1 MIGIDNPVHPSA
13 NIERSIQNVSNQHA
27 WAIAATALVIVCVF
41 GWLAFEIPKGT
52 LWNTDELFTAER
64 TREMLLTEPWVVHFN
79 FHRSFEKPPLQYWLT
94 SLTLARF
101 SNRTLAVRI
110 WPLLYGCLT
119 AIALVWLVR
128 LIQPS
133 RPWLMPLSV
142 AVLASC
148 PLFSPEASRALLD
161 AGLTFFTTMTII
173 FAQLARRRPVWWLAA
188 GAMCWLG
195 SLQKLPFP
203 FLIWLLIVVVRLTSR
218 AERPALRN
226 GWLIISLLLAIIA
239 MAIWPAIQFLKYQ
252 MPVASLFHKEVVVWT
267 GPTGLGAR
275 PYFEVLIGMGT
286 VGGLCGFLGLLAP
299 FAILFSKKET
309 ASPAVREI
317 AIVSLA
323 TIGLVIVSNFRAPRY
338 VLPIVP
344 CLCFLLT
351 LALYRLLEQ
360 RGNVRRGAAVALVV
374 LLAAGFVQA
383 QIKIWCNGS
392 SSSVLVSFVPPKVEI
407 DRRQKDVA
415 NERRIAEELGALQQ
429 AGTQTVLIGT
439 SKPGGDLLW
448 DSFYLFHGNFR
459 FPVAKYTVD
468 DVRSNPPKP
477 PLIGACVARDFPVV
491 QEIYPNVRV
500 QLTHAQFVC
509 WRVGAR

>member
-1 MIGIDNPVHPSA
+1 MIGIGSPVHLSA
-13 NIERSIQNVSNQHA
+13 NIERPTQNVSNQHA
-27 WAIAATALVIVCVF
+27 WAIATTALIIVCVF
-41 GWLAFEIPKGT
+41 GWLAFEIPKGI
-52 LWNTDELFTAER
+52 LSGTDELLTAER

-94 SLTLARF
+94 TLTLPRF
-101 SNRTLAVRI
+101 ANRTLAVRI

-148 PLFSPEASRALLD
+148 PLFSPEVSRALLD
-161 AGLTFFTTMTII
+161 VGLTFFTMMTIV

-203 FLIWLLIVVVRLTSR
+203 FLVWLLIVVVRLTSR
-218 AERPALRN
+218 AERPGLRN
-226 GWLIISLLLAIIA
+226 GWLIVSLLLAIIA
-239 MAIWPAIQFLKYQ
+239 MAIWPTIQFVKYQ
-252 MPVASLFHKEVVVWT
+252 MPVASLFHQEVVVWT
-267 GPTGLGAR
+267 GSSGLGAR
-275 PYFEVLIGMGT
+275 PYFHVLTGLST
-286 VGGLCGFLGLLAP
+286 VGGPCGFLGLMAP
-299 FAILFSKKET
+299 FAILFSKKER
-309 ASPAVREI
+309 ASLATREI
-317 AIVSLA
+317 AIVCLA
-323 TIGLVIVSNFRAPRY
+323 VLGLVIVSNFRSARY

-344 CLCFLLT
+344 CLCFLLS

-360 RGNVRRGAAVALVV
+360 SGKVRRFAAIALVV

-383 QIKIWCNGS
+383 QIKIWSNGS
-392 SSSVLVSFVPPKVEI
+392 SSRVLVSFVPAKVQI

-415 NERRIAEELGALQQ
+415 NEKRIAEELGALQQ
-429 AGTQTVLIGT
+429 AGTQTVLIEA
-439 SKPGGDLLW
+439 SKPERDLLW

-459 FPVAKYTVD
+459 FPVAKYTVA

-477 PLIGACVARDFPVV
+477 PVIGACVACDFPVV

-500 QLTHAQFVC
+500 QLTRAQFVC
-509 WRVGAR
+509 WRVGTR

>member
-13 NIERSIQNVSNQHA
+13 NIERPVQNVSNQRT
-27 WAIAATALVIVCVF
+27 WATATTALTIVCVF
-41 GWLAFEIPKGT
+41 GWLAFEIPKGI
-52 LWNTDELFTAER
+52 LSGTDELLTAER

-94 SLTLARF
+94 TLTLARF

-128 LIQPS
+128 LIQPN

-161 AGLTFFTTMTII
+161 VGLAFFTTMTIV

-203 FLIWLLIVVVRLTSR
+203 FLVWLLIVLVRLTSR

-226 GWLIISLLLAIIA
+226 GWLIVSLLLAIIA
-239 MAIWPAIQFLKYQ
+239 MAIWPTIQFVKYQ
-252 MPVASLFHKEVVVWT
+252 MPVASLFHEEVVVWT
-267 GPTGLGAR
+267 GSSGLGAR
-275 PYFEVLIGMGT
+275 PYFEVLIGLST

-299 FAILFSKKET
+299 FAILFSKKER
-309 ASPAVREI
+309 ASRATREI
-317 AIVSLA
+317 GIVSLA
-323 TIGLVIVSNFRAPRY
+323 VLGLVIVSNFRSVRY

-344 CLCFLLT
+344 CLCFLLS
-351 LALYRLLEQ
+351 LALYWLFEQ
-360 RGNVRRGAAVALVV
+360 SGKVRRCAAIALVV

-383 QIKIWCNGS
+383 QVKIWSNGS
-392 SSSVLVSFVPPKVEI
+392 SSRVLVSFVPAKVQI

-415 NERRIAEELGALQQ
+415 NEKRIAEELGALQQ
-429 AGTQTVLIGT
+429 AGTQTVLIEAI
-439 SKPGGDLLW
+439 KPGRDLLR

-459 FPVAKYTVD
+459 FPVEKYTVD
-468 DVRSNPPKP
+468 DIRSNPLDP

-500 QLTHAQFVC
+500 QLSRAQFVC
-509 WRVGAR
+509 WRVGTR

>member
-1 MIGIDNPVHPSA
+1 MIGIENPVQLSA
-13 NIERSIQNVSNQHA
+13 NIERPIQNVWNQHH

-41 GWLAFEIPKGT
+41 GWLAFEIPKGI
-52 LWNTDELFTAER
+52 LWGTDELLTAER

-94 SLTLARF
+94 TLTLPRF
-101 SNRTLAVRI
+101 SNRTLALRI

-161 AGLTFFTTMTII
+161 VGLTFFTTMTIV

-203 FLIWLLIVVVRLTSR
+203 FLVWLLIVIVRLTSR

-226 GWLIISLLLAIIA
+226 VWLIVSLLLTIIA
-239 MAIWPAIQFLKYQ
+239 MAIWPAIQFVKYQ
-252 MPVASLFHKEVVVWT
+252 MPVASLFHEEAVVWT
-267 GPTGLGAR
+267 GPSGLGAR
-275 PYFEVLIGMGT
+275 PYFHVLIGMST
-286 VGGLCGFLGLLAP
+286 VGGPCGFLGLLAP
-299 FAILFSKKET
+299 FAILFSKKEK
-309 ASPAVREI
+309 ASRATREI
-317 AIVSLA
+317 AIVSLVVL
-323 TIGLVIVSNFRAPRY
+323 GLVIVSNFRSTRY

-351 LALYRLLEQ
+351 LALYKLVEQ
-360 RGNVRRGAAVALVV
+360 PGKVRRCAVIALIL

-383 QIKIWCNGS
+383 QIKIWDNAS
-392 SSSVLVSFVPPKVEI
+392 SSRVLVSFVPPKVEI

-415 NERRIAEELGALQQ
+415 NEKRIAEELGALQQ
-429 AGTQTVLIGT
+429 AGTQTVLIEA
-439 SKPGGDLLW
+439 SKPGRDLLW

-459 FPVAKYTVD
+459 FPVAKYIVD
-468 DVRSNPPKP
+468 EVRSNPPKP
-477 PLIGACVARDFPVV
+477 PLIGVCVARDFPVV

-500 QLTHAQFVC
+500 QLTRAQFVC
-509 WRVGAR
+509 WRVGTQ

>member
-1 MIGIDNPVHPSA
+1 MIGIDNPVQSSA
-13 NIERSIQNVSNQHA
+13 NIERPIQNVSNQHA
-27 WAIAATALVIVCVF
+27 WAIAATALLIVCVF
-41 GWLAFEIPKGT
+41 GWLALEIPKGT
-52 LWNTDELFTAER
+52 LWGTDELLTAER
-64 TREMLLTEPWVVHFN
+64 TREMLLTDPWVVHFN

-94 SLTLARF
+94 TLTLPRF
-101 SNRTLAVRI
+101 ANRTLAVRI

-128 LIQPS
+128 LIQPN

-161 AGLTFFTTMTII
+161 VGLTFFTTMTIV

-195 SLQKLPFP
+195 SLQKLPLP
-203 FLIWLLIVVVRLTSR
+203 FLVWLLIVIVRLTSR

-226 GWLIISLLLAIIA
+226 GWIIVSLLLTIIA
-239 MAIWPAIQFLKYQ
+239 MAIWPAIQFAKYQ
-252 MPVASLFHKEVVVWT
+252 MPVASLFHQEVVVWT
-267 GPTGLGAR
+267 GSSELGAR
-275 PYFEVLIGMGT
+275 PYFHVLIGLST
-286 VGGLCGFLGLLAP
+286 LGGPCGFLGLLAP
-299 FAILFSKKET
+299 FAILFSKEEKAARAT
-309 ASPAVREI
+309 REI

-323 TIGLVIVSNFRAPRY
+323 VIGLVIVSNFRSVRY

-351 LALYRLLEQ
+351 LAFYRLLEQ
-360 RGNVRRGAAVALVV
+360 SGNVRRCAAIALVV
-374 LLAAGFVQA
+374 LLVAGFVQA
-383 QIKIWCNGS
+383 QIKIWSNGS
-392 SSSVLVSFVPPKVEI
+392 SSRVLVSFVPAEVQI

-415 NERRIAEELGALQQ
+415 DEKRIAEELGALQQ
-429 AGTQTVLIGT
+429 AGTQTVLIKASETGR
-439 SKPGGDLLW
+439 DLLW
-448 DSFYLFHGNFR
+448 DSFFLFHGNFR

-468 DVRSNPPKP
+468 EVRSNPPKP
-477 PLIGACVARDFPVV
+477 PLIGACVARDFPAV

-500 QLTHAQFVC
+500 QLTRAQFVC
-509 WRVGAR
+509 WRVGTR